1 MKGLRTRLT
10 SLIGNAYLAR
20 TGKKGIDAT
29 TLSLAPEAVLT
40 HFRRDG
46 LDPEPDKDGRAAEP
60 MRKVSLPLGVDA
72 WVVTGYEEVRQV
84 LSTVDAFS
92 NDFTAFPG
100 TPAALK
106 DQNPGGLG
114 FSDPPVHTRLRRI
127 LTPEFTVRRLR
138 RLTPR
143 IQAIIDEQLDAME
156 QAEGPV
162 DLVSAFA
169 WPIPSLTICE
179 LLGVRYEDRHE
190 FQRLSTERFDLL
202 GGVEA
207 SFGAVST
214 SLSYLE
220 DIVAEQR
227 RSPGDG
233 LLGMIV
239 KEHGEEVSDEE
250 LVGLADGVLTG
261 GLETSASM
269 LALGSLML
277 LENPEAHKRM
287 QAGDEV
293 DALVEEL
300 LRHLSVVQMAFPR
313 FAQRDVEIGGQQIT
327 KGDIVLC
334 SLLRADR
341 DQGLGPDLN
350 AFDPARGKLPHMAFG
365 HGIHRCIGAELAR
378 MELRAAYPALLQ
390 RFPDMQLA
398 VPRSELA
405 FRKLSIVY
413 GLDSLPVTLG

>member
-1 MKGLRTRLT
+1 MRGLRNRLT
-10 SLIGNAYLAR
+10 SWLGSAYLSLS
-20 TGKKGIDAT
+20 GKKEMDAT
-29 TLSLAPEAVLT
+29 TLALAPEAVLT

-46 LDPEPDKDGRAAEP
+46 LDPEPDKDGEYAAP
-60 MRKVSLPLGVDA
+60 VRKVSLPLGMDA

-84 LSTVDAFS
+84 LSSADAFS
-92 NDFTAFPG
+92 NDFTAFSGIPSS
-100 TPAALK
+100 LK
-106 DQNPGGLG
+106 NQNPGGLG

-138 RLTPR
+138 RLAPR
-143 IQAIIDEQLDAME
+143 IQAIVDEQLDAME
-156 QAEGPV
+156 ASDGPV

-179 LLGVRYEDRHE
+179 LLGVPYEDRHE
-190 FQRLSTERFDLL
+190 FQRLSTERFDLMA
-202 GGVEA
+202 GVEA
-207 SFGAVST
+207 SFGAVAT
-214 SLSYLE
+214 SLTYLE
-220 DIVAEQR
+220 TIVEGQR

-239 KEHGEEVSDEE
+239 KEHGDEVSDQE

-287 QAGDEV
+287 REGDEA
-293 DALVEEL
+293 DMLVEEL

-313 FAQRDVEIGGQQIT
+313 FAQRDVEIGGRAVSE
-327 KGDIVLC
+327 GDIVLC

-341 DQGLGPDLN
+341 DKGLGEGLDI
-350 AFDPARGKLPHMAFG
+350 FDAGRGKLPHMAFG

-378 MELRAAYPALLQ
+378 MELRTAYPALLQ

-398 VPRSELA
+398 VPRAEMS

-413 GLDSLPVTLG
+413 GLDSLPVTLR